1 MLIVS
6 LQNRPEVL
14 DLVLP
19 VWVERLVVGHQDIVW
34 LVLLQAL
41 PMKLASVVA
50 RVATLAMVDSPG
62 PSSLADQALQAVGS
76 SIGPAP
82 PLGQLLRCLT
92 GKTPGSATVVRFVRV
107 DIVHHIS

>member
-6 LQNRPEVL
+6 LQNHPEVL

-62 PSSLADQALQAVGS
+62 PSSLADLALQAVGS
-76 SIGPAP
+76 SSGPAP
-82 PLGQLLRCLT
+82 LLPLVSF
-92 GKTPGSATVVRFVRV
+92 SAV
-107 DIVHHIS
+107 